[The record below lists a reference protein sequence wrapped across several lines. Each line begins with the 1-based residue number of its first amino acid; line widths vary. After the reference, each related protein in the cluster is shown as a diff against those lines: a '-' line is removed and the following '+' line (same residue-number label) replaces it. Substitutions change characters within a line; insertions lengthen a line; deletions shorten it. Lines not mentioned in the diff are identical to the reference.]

1 MLLGQTIKI
10 GLLEMRNNKLGSF
23 LTMLGVI
30 FGVAAVIASVAIG
43 EGAKQQA
50 MEQVSQLGLTNIRI
64 QAVDLSG
71 HERITAI
78 QQNPK
83 GLARMDMT
91 AIEANCPFVERM
103 APVKEL
109 VEKPVFE
116 GRTVNAAVIGATPDY
131 VAVMNFHSAKGRFLA
146 EMDME
151 TAQPVCVIGAEIH
164 QEIFGSAPWQ
174 QVSGKWFQIGDSMFS
189 VIGIMEDKRLAE
201 AGTSAISM
209 RNLNRDIYVP
219 LSVVGRRISDTA
231 THHELS
237 ELVVQASD
245 RNTVKQAA
253 DLIDTILKRM
263 HNNVNDYDMV
273 VPLDLLREALATQ
286 RRFNMVLAAIAA
298 ISLLVGGI
306 GIMNI
311 MLAGVTQRTREIGIR
326 RALGATR
333 NDILA
338 QFLLEAVV
346 LSLVG
351 GVFGIVTGFSLGAV
365 ISHYA
370 GWKTIFSFGAVVMS
384 VLVAGTVGVA
394 AGFFP
399 ARRAAGLNP
408 IEALRYE

>member
-71 HERITAI
+71 HERVTAV

-131 VAVMNFHSAKGRFLA
+131 ATVMNFHSAKGRFLA

-174 QVSGKWFQIGDSMFS
+174 QVAGKWFQIGDSMFS

-273 VPLDLLREALATQ
+273 VPLDLLREAQATQ